1 MRGRAGVAVALVAAL
16 GCLGPLKAPPAGP
29 RTLAEA
35 ADQAPTAERRASI
48 RMVQHASDALQRGD
62 PGMAQVLAE
71 RALRVDGRNPYAYL
85 VLGEAVA
92 SGDDPTAAIPQLE
105 QAQALFETE
114 EPESRLFRARALF
127 ALADLLQQRGDLEQA
142 EARRAEARVLLGE
155 RPW

>member
-1 MRGRAGVAVALVAAL
+1 
-16 GCLGPLKAPPAGP
+16 
-29 RTLAEA
+29 
-35 ADQAPTAERRASI
+35 
-48 RMVQHASDALQRGD
+48 
-62 PGMAQVLAE
+62 MAQVLAE

-127 ALADLLQQRGDLEQA
+127 ALADLLQQRGDLERA
-142 EARRAEARVLLGE
+142 EARRAEARALLGE